1 MTRPAPS
8 WQTLRARFGPA
19 FAFVIPVYNHVRN
32 VRQVVLAAVA
42 SGAPVVVVD
51 DGSTDGSG
59 DAVADIAGVTVVRH
73 GKNLG
78 KGAAILTGLVALVGP
93 AVGARFAVTVD
104 ADGQHN
110 PDDARGLLAAIWPD
124 RELGGPRVALVLGA
138 RTGMRGRAVPWSS
151 RVGRGFS
158 GFWVW
163 ASGGPALSDSQS
175 GFRVYPVAETLALP
189 TDARRFEFEVEVLV
203 HARRAGIPILEVPVP
218 VTYDPPGERVS
229 HFRPWRDFGRNAAT
243 FTRLIASRFVP
254 TRRHKEPSDQPPDE
268 PSDEPSDEA

>member
-1 MTRPAPS
+1 MTQPPPS
-8 WQTLRARFGPA
+8 WQALRARSAAA
-19 FAFVIPVYNHVRN
+19 FAIVIPVYNHERN

-59 DAVADIAGVTVVRH
+59 EAVANIVGATVVRH
-73 GKNLG
+73 HKNLG
-78 KGAAILTGLVALVGP
+78 KGAAILTGLAAVGAPP
-93 AVGARFAVTVD
+93 AGARFAVTVD

-124 RELGGPRVALVLGA
+124 EESGPRVAMVLGA
-138 RTGMRGRAVPWSS
+138 RTGMQGRAVPWSS
-151 RVGRGFS
+151 RMGRGFS

-163 ASGGPALSDSQS
+163 SSGGPALSDSQS

-189 TDARRFEFEVEVLV
+189 TAARRFEFEVEVLV
-203 HARRAGIPILEVPVP
+203 HARRAGIPIVEVPVP
-218 VTYDPPGERVS
+218 VTYQPPGGRVS

-243 FTRLIASRFVP
+243 FTRLIASRCLP
-254 TRRHKEPSDQPPDE
+254 TWRRKDPPDE
-268 PSDEPSDEA
+268 T

>member
-1 MTRPAPS
+1 MTEVFPS
-8 WQTLRARFGPA
+8 WQVLRARFGEGAA
-19 FAFVIPVYNHVRN
+19 FAFVIPVYNHARN
-32 VRQVVLAAVA
+32 VRQVVMAAVA

-59 DAVADIAGVTVVRH
+59 DAAANIADAIVVRH
-73 GKNLG
+73 EKNRG
-78 KGAAILTGLVALVGP
+78 KGAAILTGLAAVAAHQVP
-93 AVGARFAVTVD
+93 ARFAVTVD

-124 RELGGPRVALVLGA
+124 GDSGPRLAMVLGA
-138 RTGMRGRAVPWSS
+138 RTGMEGKSVPWSS

-163 ASGGPALSDSQS
+163 TSGGPALSDSQS

-189 TDARRFEFEVEVLV
+189 TAARRFEFEVEVLV
-203 HARRAGIPILEVPVP
+203 HARRAGIPIVEVPVP
-218 VTYDPPGERVS
+218 VTYGPPGGRVS

-243 FTRLIASRFVP
+243 FTRLIASRFIP
-254 TRRHKEPSDQPPDE
+254 ARRRKEPADD
-268 PSDEPSDEA
+268 PSDET